1 MVLGPQIQLKIFHNA
16 GYKTSICLIFKQLYC
31 EVTFWWIHP
40 DWMPG
45 ADQSHSVTALHRWT
59 GGRKKKN
66 LMSWD
71 KGRKRSLTND
81 HNGQNWGKIILIYWQ
96 SSQSK
101 IMRNKTQSYTIFPS
115 PLPYSDFSPGFS
127 TSSQR
132 CCRGNGDAGIW
143 LLSVHHVLSL
153 RLLPPQQRAPHTP
166 PLLQSGVPPI
176 GDCELHK
183 LLPLE
188 SFP

>member
-1 MVLGPQIQLKIFHNA
+1 MLAIK
-16 GYKTSICLIFKQLYC
+16 
-31 EVTFWWIHP
+31 HP
-40 DWMPG
+40 FAWYSNNCTVK
-45 ADQSHSVTALHRWT
+45 SHSGGFTLT
-59 GGRKKKN
+59 GCLVLTKATLSLPSTDGQEGEKKKN